1 MLTAK
6 GRLPWHRESCARLIA
21 DSTQIQPPDPDLHWR
36 VKGSHQLRPGELAV
50 LRELWHWRESEAI
63 AANKPPFFVLSP
75 DVMVN
80 LAVAALAG
88 RSLEEVL
95 PRHLSPR
102 RRRGITKAAEKG
114 LAVEQPPSPLR
125 HHTRRQSEAERKRL
139 RELIRRRDQSAAE
152 LALDPTLIASR
163 STLIEL
169 AQDWENH
176 QGNLMQWQRVLLQA

>member
-1 MLTAK
+1 MKLY
-6 GRLPWHRESCARLIA
+6 
-21 DSTQIQPPDPDLHWR
+21 
-36 VKGSHQLRPGELAV
+36 
-50 LRELWHWRESEAI
+50 
-63 AANKPPFFVLSP
+63 
-75 DVMVN
+75 DVTRAPN
-80 LAVAALAG
+80 
-88 RSLEEVL
+88 
-95 PRHLSPR
+95 PR
-102 RRRGITKAAEKG
+102 RFRIFIAEKGLAEKG

-176 QGNLMQWQRVLLQA
+176 QGNLMQWQRELLQA